1 MMTDPT
7 VLDHIG
13 IAVESIDERI
23 GFYKALGLEVE
34 GYDEVPEQGVRIAFL
49 PVGDCRLELLEPTD
63 PNTPIARHLE
73 RRGPGLHHVC
83 LRVPDIRAAMA
94 RLADQGHTLLSEE
107 PQIGAHG
114 CLVCFVHPKSTGGV
128 LLELSQAAG
137 EAEL

>member
-1 MMTDPT
+1 MTDPT

-23 GFYKALGLEVE
+23 GFYEALGLELE
-34 GYDEVPEQGVRIAFL
+34 EYDEVPEQGVRVAFL
-49 PVGDCRLELLEPTD
+49 PVGDSRLELLEPTGPD
-63 PNTPIARHLE
+63 TPIARHLE

-83 LRVPDIRAAMA
+83 LRVPDIRAAMV
-94 RLADQGHTLLSEE
+94 RLADQGHTLLSQE
-107 PQIGAHG
+107 PQPGAHG

-128 LLELSQAAG
+128 LLELSQPAG